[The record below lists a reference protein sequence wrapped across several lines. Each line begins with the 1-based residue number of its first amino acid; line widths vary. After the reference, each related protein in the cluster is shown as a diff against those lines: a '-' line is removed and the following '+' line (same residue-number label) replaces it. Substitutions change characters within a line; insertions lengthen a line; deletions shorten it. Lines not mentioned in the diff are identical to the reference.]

1 MFLIRYSFS
10 PTDLT
15 RSLTFCVLYFK
26 PPSVASDSNVS
37 NQYTTL
43 STNNTQQILNM
54 GSGKLTVKVVN
65 GRGLQ
70 NKDTFSKSDP
80 YCMVELGGKSFST
93 KHMSDNLDPDW
104 NEQFEFDVSQGQD
117 VLALSVWDKNKISK
131 DVFMGYSFVS
141 FDNCKK
147 DQATTKVISLD
158 DLMIMTTDLLI

>member
-1 MFLIRYSFS
+1 
-10 PTDLT
+10 
-15 RSLTFCVLYFK
+15 
-26 PPSVASDSNVS
+26 
-37 NQYTTL
+37 
-43 STNNTQQILNM
+43 M

-80 YCMVELGGKSFST
+80 YCMIELGGKSFST

-104 NEQFEFDVSQGQD
+104 NEQFEFDVSQGED

-147 DQATTKVISLD
+147 DQPTTKVCSFVLLD
-158 DLMIMTTDLLI
+158 LTLLRRHFSP

>member
-1 MFLIRYSFS
+1 
-10 PTDLT
+10 
-15 RSLTFCVLYFK
+15 
-26 PPSVASDSNVS
+26 
-37 NQYTTL
+37 
-43 STNNTQQILNM
+43 M

-104 NEQFEFDVSQGQD
+104 NEQFEFDVSQGED

-147 DQATTKVISLD
+147 DQPTTKVCSFVLLD
-158 DLMIMTTDLLI
+158 LTLLRRHFFLHRNLLFPFFVTLIIASMFS